1 MLFSECWLKTWLLKS
16 LESIGYKEVTPIQEQ
31 VMKIALSGKNIV
43 WQSQTWTGKTAAFL
57 LPVLNKIDTNKK
69 TLQALI
75 LAPTRELV
83 VQIGEEI
90 RNLTKFYGVSFAC
103 LYGGASPLIQKNILK
118 KNPAIVIATPGRL
131 MDFMNQKVI
140 NVGVAEYFILDEVD
154 RMLDMWFVRDINKIW
169 SHLKNVKQTLT
180 FSATMNDQ
188 MKAIIKEHI
197 STYEFIKIGEW
208 VTVDKINHRYIA
220 MDHEQKLYN
229 VIKLIKAHPGEKV
242 LIFTHTKRNTKT
254 IHQILVWDGFK
265 AWVLN
270 GDMAQGRRQSTLNAF
285 KAWETQVLV
294 TTDVAA
300 RGLNMENVWLVIN
313 FDVPADAKSYIHRI
327 GRTGRAGASGKAIML
342 VSPLEIPLFK
352 DIEKTHKIRIQES
365 EHPVMQDR
373 EWSYGN
379 LRLDRST
386 DKKWGKR
393 PQAPKRQSFTKT
405 YSKIY
410 PSDEQKAIRT
420 ENNYRSNPNHKQH
433 ERRPSRPGATPLAGE
448 RSSSPR
454 PSSGWYTW
462 RKPDTRASTA
472 GYQWRRPDSRSS
484 WSNTKSSSSQGWYR
498 WMGSSKHR

>member
-1 MLFSECWLKTWLLKS
+1 MLFSEFWLKAWLLKS
-16 LESIGYKEVTPIQEQ
+16 LDAVGYKEVTPIQAQ

-103 LYGGASPLIQKNILK
+103 LYGWASPLIQKNILK

-140 NVGVAEYFILDEVD
+140 NINVAEYFILDEVD
-154 RMLDMWFVRDINKIW
+154 RMLDMWFVRDIKKIRA
-169 SHLKNVKQTLT
+169 HLKNVKQTFT
-180 FSATMNDQ
+180 FSATMNNE
-188 MKAIIKEHI
+188 MKAIIKDHV

-208 VTVDKINHRYIA
+208 VTVDKINHTFLAIE
-220 MDHEQKLYN
+220 HEQKLFN
-229 VIKLIKAHPGEKV
+229 TVKLIKAHAKDKV

-254 IHQILVWDGFK
+254 IHNILIWDWFK
-265 AWVLN
+265 AGLLN
-270 GDMAQGRRQSTLNAF
+270 WDMAQGKRQSTLNAF

-313 FDVPADAKSYIHRI
+313 FDVPADPKSYIHRI
-327 GRTGRAGASGKAIML
+327 WRTGRAWASGKAIML
-342 VSPLEIPLFK
+342 VSPLEYSLLK
-352 DIEKTHKIRIQES
+352 EIEKIHRIRIQPS
-365 EHPVMQDR
+365 EYLVEQDKM
-373 EWSYGN
+373 WSYGN
-379 LRLDRST
+379 LRLNRST
-386 DKKWGKR
+386 DKKWWWKR
-393 PQAPKRQSFTKT
+393 PQVPKRQSFTKT

-410 PSDEQKAIRT
+410 PSDEQKSLKS
-420 ENNYRSNPNHKQH
+420 ENNYRSNPNHKHH
-433 ERRPSRPGATPLAGE
+433 ERRPSRPWAPLLAGDRKPSSKG
-448 RSSSPR
+448 RSDSR
-454 PSSGWYTW
+454 PSTG
-462 RKPDTRASTA
+462 
-472 GYQWRRPDSRSS
+472 GYKWKKPDSRWQKDGRSS
-484 WSNTKSSSSQGWYR
+484 AKPSSSQWYFR
-498 WMGSSKHR
+498 GMGKPKHR

>member
-1 MLFSECWLKTWLLKS
+1 MLFSECWLKAWLLRS
-16 LESIGYKEVTPIQEQ
+16 LESIGYKEVTPIQAQ
-31 VMKIALSGKNIV
+31 VLKIALNGKNIV

-57 LPVLNKIDTNKK
+57 LPILNKVDTNKK
-69 TLQALI
+69 TLQVLI

-103 LYGGASPLIQKNILK
+103 LYGWASPLLQKNILK
-118 KNPAIVIATPGRL
+118 KNPAIVVATPGRL

-140 NVGVAEYFILDEVD
+140 NIGVAEYFILDEVD
-154 RMLDMWFVRDINKIW
+154 RMLDMWFVRDIKKIRAQ
-169 SHLKNVKQTLT
+169 LKNVKQTLT
-180 FSATMNDQ
+180 FSATMNDE

-197 STYEFIKIGEW
+197 SSYEFIKIGEG
-208 VTVDKINHRYIA
+208 VTVDKIHHRYVAI
-220 MDHEQKLYN
+220 DHEQKLYN
-229 VIKLIKAHPGEKV
+229 VIKLIRTHPNDKV

-254 IHQILVWDGFK
+254 IHQILIWDKFK
-265 AWVLN
+265 AGLLN
-270 GDMAQGRRQSTLNAF
+270 GDMAQGKRQSTLNAF
-285 KAWETQVLV
+285 KAGETQILV

-313 FDVPADAKSYIHRI
+313 FDVPADPKSYIHRI

-352 DIEKTHKIRIQES
+352 EIEKIHKIRILSS
-365 EHPVMQDR
+365 EHTVLQDK

-410 PSDEQKAIRT
+410 PSDEQKAMRT
-420 ENNYRSNPNHKQH
+420 ENNYRSNPNHKQY
-433 ERRPSRPGATPLAGE
+433 ERRPSRPGTPAVAGDRGVDTRPSTGWYKGRKPDS
-448 RSSSPR
+448 RSSSP
-454 PSSGWYTW
+454 
-462 RKPDTRASTA
+462 
-472 GYQWRRPDSRSS
+472 GYQWRRPDTRSS
-484 WSNTKSSSSQGWYR
+484 WSGTKSSSSQGWYR
-498 WMGSSKHR
+498 GMGSSKHR